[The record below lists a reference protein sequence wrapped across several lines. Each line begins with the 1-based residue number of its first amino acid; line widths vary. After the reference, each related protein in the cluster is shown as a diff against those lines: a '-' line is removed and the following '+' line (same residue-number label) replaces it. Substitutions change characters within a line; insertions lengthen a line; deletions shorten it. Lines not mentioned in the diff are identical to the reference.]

1 MEKSYVM
8 VKPEFAN
15 YPQVIDY
22 VKSQLQSVGMQI
34 VKEGYIKYDALSAR
48 KHYTDHVGK
57 EFYQGLEEYI
67 TSDKAYGM
75 EVQGEDAIAK
85 IRKLVGA
92 TKNPDPHT
100 IRYEVPKM
108 LNLPL
113 RITQNVVH
121 ASDSVKSAE
130 RELEIFYTLLK
141 K

>member
-15 YPQVIDY
+15 NPQVIEY
-22 VKSQLQSVGMQI
+22 VKGRLKSINLKI

-48 KHYTDHVGK
+48 KHYVEHVGK
-57 EFYQGLEEYI
+57 DFYQGLEEYI
-67 TSDKAYGM
+67 TSDKVYGM
-75 EVQGEDAIAK
+75 EVQGDDAIAK

-108 LNLPL
+108 LKLPQ

-121 ASDSVKSAE
+121 ASDSEKSAIS
-130 RELEIFYTLLK
+130 ELKIFYSLLGK
-141 K
+141 

>member
-15 YPQVIDY
+15 NPQVIEY
-22 VKSQLQSVGMQI
+22 VKGRLKSINLKI

-48 KHYTDHVGK
+48 KHYVEHVGK
-57 EFYQGLEEYI
+57 DFYQGLEEYI
-67 TSDKAYGM
+67 TSDKVYGM
-75 EVQGEDAIAK
+75 EVQGDDAIAK

-108 LNLPL
+108 LKLPQ

-121 ASDSVKSAE
+121 ASDSEKSAIS
-130 RELEIFYTLLK
+130 ELKIFYS
-141 K
+141 